1 MTRDKYLE
9 ICYEMGDEPDPERT
23 PPELGDFPV
32 DSQKAIILY
41 GKLGDRLV
49 PDIGYVGK
57 DFSILPLLM
66 DIYGVEDREL
76 FIETLL
82 ILDQR
87 MIERSAEAM
96 KRERDKLK
104 KK

>member
-1 MTRDKYLE
+1 MTQGKYLE
-9 ICYEMGDEPDPERT
+9 ICDKFGDEPDPEKC
-23 PPELGDFPV
+23 PPELEDFPV
-32 DSQKAIILY
+32 DVQQAIMLY
-41 GKLGDRLV
+41 GKLGDRV
-49 PDIGYVGK
+49 VADIGYVGK
-57 DFSILPLLM
+57 EMSALPLLM
-66 DIYGVEDREL
+66 DIYGIEDREL